1 MDRRGFLK
9 RLAGFGLLSGLFG
22 MVKPAAG
29 TVNFILVPN
38 PLKGQLLA
46 LADPKFAPYARSK
59 TLQGLTHLLLDKGV
73 LSVEQGVRHDI
84 VAALAQQEPQL
95 LYQGFFYTPT
105 ELDLYALAYLAS
117 QSSTPA
123 LP

>member
-9 RLAGFGLLSGLFG
+9 RLAGFGLLSGLLGVF
-22 MVKPAAG
+22 KPAAG
-29 TVNFILVPN
+29 AVNFILTPE

-46 LADPKFAPYARSK
+46 LADPKFAHYARGK
-59 TLQGLTHLLLDKGV
+59 TVQGVMLLLLEKGAI
-73 LSVEQGVRHDI
+73 SPEQGIRHDI

-95 LYQGFFYTPT
+95 LYQGFFYTAT